1 MRSIRLGRTGV
12 RLAGLISILICIA
25 DPAEAADSHPLRP
38 ADTSSPRATLQG
50 FIETTDDV
58 FRRLAAVL
66 KSYGESSRLYPS
78 PEERRERQEAMQDGL
93 KLANYLD
100 LSNVAPVLRDTMAIE
115 RILQLQEVLNRITVP
130 AMADVPDREAMVR
143 LSSKRWRLPDTE
155 IDIALIENGPRAG
168 EFLVSATTVDRL
180 QEFYEKV
187 KDLPYRPGPAAQ
199 LDAAYRAIS
208 PATAATIYDAFVN
221 SPLGLSFIIPP
232 RWLLSLPDWARFRVA
247 GATTWQWLG
256 LSLGLLIGG
265 LAIYCGLRLAR
276 SRTDDSENALGQSW
290 RALALPLAYMF
301 VAGLLLPILST
312 LLHIGGTPRVVIEY
326 LETGVLYL
334 ATAWLAVVV
343 SALIGEAVVS
353 SERLSTKSLDSQ
365 LIRLGSRLI
374 GLVAAVVVL
383 IRGGDEL
390 GFPAYSVLAGLGV
403 GGIAVALAAQSTIA
417 NLIGSLLITTEK
429 PFRVGHVVRIGSSEG
444 TVEDVGFRSTR
455 IRTPDNSLLT
465 IPSSAVVNSTVENL
479 SLRGKRRQRFVLQV
493 TYDTPRNKVEQLV
506 ARIRDLIVDHP
517 LTEDSSCQVRFN
529 NFGDSSLDI
538 LVVFH
543 LQVEDSATEL
553 KEREVL
559 LLQIMDLVKDAGA
572 EFAFPTRTL
581 QITDSA
587 QRISPR
593 PQTDGTVIGFAPR
606 T

>member
-1 MRSIRLGRTGV
+1 MKSIHLDRTGV

-25 DPAEAADSHPLRP
+25 GPARADDSHLLRP

-66 KSYGESSRLYPS
+66 KSYGDSGRLYPS
-78 PEERRERQEAMQDGL
+78 PEERREREEAMQAGL
-93 KLANYLD
+93 GLANYLD
-100 LSNVAPVLRDTMAIE
+100 LSNVPPVLRDTVALE
-115 RILQLQEVLNRITVP
+115 RILQLAEVLNRITVP
-130 AMADVPDREAMVR
+130 AVADVPDRETMVR

-168 EFLVSATTVDRL
+168 EFLVSAATVDRL

-199 LDAAYRAIS
+199 LDAAYRAIG

-232 RWLLSLPDWARFRVA
+232 RWLLSLPDWARFRIA

-256 LSLGLLIGG
+256 LSLGFLIGG

-301 VAGLLLPILST
+301 VAGLLLPILSI

-326 LETGVLYL
+326 FETGVLYL

-343 SALIGEAVVS
+343 SALIGEAIVS

-365 LIRLGSRLI
+365 LIRLGARLI

-390 GFPAYSVLAGLGV
+390 GFPALGARRLGC
-403 GGIAVALAAQSTIA
+403 GGYRRCT
-417 NLIGSLLITTEK
+417 
-429 PFRVGHVVRIGSSEG
+429 GSS
-444 TVEDVGFRSTR
+444 
-455 IRTPDNSLLT
+455 
-465 IPSSAVVNSTVENL
+465 
-479 SLRGKRRQRFVLQV
+479 K
-493 TYDTPRNKVEQLV
+493 
-506 ARIRDLIVDHP
+506 H
-517 LTEDSSCQVRFN
+517 
-529 NFGDSSLDI
+529 
-538 LVVFH
+538 
-543 LQVEDSATEL
+543 
-553 KEREVL
+553 
-559 LLQIMDLVKDAGA
+559 
-572 EFAFPTRTL
+572 
-581 QITDSA
+581 
-587 QRISPR
+587 
-593 PQTDGTVIGFAPR
+593 
-606 T
+606 